1 VRLMVGC
8 YRDKLDNRN
17 IPLHLKSRGFSRWS
31 YPRRPKNHSRLCD
44 LVHLTRPSDD
54 QLLSLWN
61 PRVRPPSPS
70 LSLLSS
76 PLPIWILR
84 RRFPIVAS
92 TAPTPRRFPI
102 AASTAPAPCR
112 FPIAASTAPA
122 PKRATTAGSWTLCHA
137 PGQSETS
144 SPCSSLDYLLTVTL
158 LVFIL
163 GEFFGD
169 YLITLEGGD

>member
-1 VRLMVGC
+1 VELSTS
-8 YRDKLDNRN
+8 
-17 IPLHLKSRGFSRWS
+17 PQKSQPPG
-31 YPRRPKNHSRLCD
+31 D
-44 LVHLTRPSDD
+44 LIHLTWPSDD

-84 RRFPIVAS
+84 HRFPIAAS
-92 TAPTPRRFPI
+92 IAPAPRRFPI
-102 AASTAPAPCR
+102 AASTAPAPRR

-122 PKRATTAGSWTLCHA
+122 PRRATTAGSWTRCRA
-137 PGQSETS
+137 PRQSETS
-144 SPCSSLDYLLTVTL
+144 SPCSSLGYLLTVML

-169 YLITLEGGD
+169 YLINLDGGD

>member
-1 VRLMVGC
+1 VELSTS
-8 YRDKLDNRN
+8 
-17 IPLHLKSRGFSRWS
+17 PQKSQPSG
-31 YPRRPKNHSRLCD
+31 D
-44 LVHLTRPSDD
+44 LIHLTWPSDD

-84 RRFPIVAS
+84 RRFPIATS
-92 TAPTPRRFPI
+92 IAPAPRRFPI
-102 AASTAPAPCR
+102 AASTAPAPRR

-122 PKRATTAGSWTLCHA
+122 PRRATMAGSWTCCRA

-144 SPCSSLDYLLTVTL
+144 SPCSSLGYLLTVML

-163 GEFFGD
+163 GNFLGT
-169 YLITLEGGD
+169 I